1 MPLFNQIFVRSPKVI
16 NVLGTSTNDIASVEI
31 YIWNNGQTMPTT
43 PTYTLDKKI
52 PSSNQLT
59 VHFDIS
65 PYCREYIEHL
75 SFVPI
80 NDMTQANN
88 NEWCLCKVVT
98 KLNKFDVNTSYF
110 AAFNGYGYYSE
121 GLNPQLSEIHLD
133 DGTYYVRE
141 NQFYFGGVYYYSNGN
156 DSFDVTFTGLKTGLT
171 TSYNLDDG
179 YNYLPYIDDNYL
191 SEGNKMQI
199 FKNSTLIKTF
209 IFELICEPKYTPLK
223 CDFVNRYGSWQ
234 RIIFFKASYQSFEAN
249 GSQFNLMPDNVN
261 YNILENRKQ
270 VFNRNGNESIKANTG
285 FVPESYGEVMK
296 QLLLSE
302 KILIDD
308 KPVNVKTSSLDLQ
321 KHINKK
327 LVNYEVEFV
336 YSHESK
342 NYVL

>member
-16 NVLGTSTNDIASVEI
+16 NVPGTSTSDIASVEI
-31 YIWNNGQTMPTT
+31 YIWNNGQTQPLL
-43 PTYTLDKKI
+43 PTYTVSKKI
-52 PSSNQLT
+52 PSLDQLT
-59 VHFDIS
+59 VYFDIA
-65 PYCREYIEHL
+65 PYLREYIEHL
-75 SFVPI
+75 SFVPVT
-80 NDMTQANN
+80 DMTQAND
-88 NEWCLCKVVT
+88 NEWCYCKIDV
-98 KLNKFDVNTSYF
+98 KLNKTLLYFDYF
-110 AAFNGYGYYSE
+110 AAFDGYGYYDN
-121 GLNPQLSEIHLD
+121 GMNPTLSEIHLD
-133 DGTYYVRE
+133 DGTYYVE
-141 NQFYFGGVYYYSNGN
+141 QVVTGGGIYFYNNTFATYS
-156 DSFDVTFTGLKTGLT
+156 VTYTGLTSGAT
-171 TSYNLDDG
+171 TSYNF
-179 YNYLPYIDDNYL
+179 DDNYNYIPYVHDNYIGQ
-191 SEGNKMQI
+191 GNKVEI
-199 FKNSTLIKTF
+199 FKNSVLINTY
-209 IFELICEPKYTPLK
+209 IFEEICEPKYTPLK

-249 GSQFNLMPDNVN
+249 GSQFNLMPDNVD